1 MISAPCLVSKCN
13 IKIENNETNMNII
26 YQSCLLY
33 TSNINIVAIKRG
45 KKIMVNPS
53 PDAVLE
59 QGDVLLAI
67 GETKALTKLH
77 G

>member
-1 MISAPCLVSKCN
+1 
-13 IKIENNETNMNII
+13 
-26 YQSCLLY
+26 
-33 TSNINIVAIKRG
+33 
-45 KKIMVNPS
+45 MVNPS

>member
-1 MISAPCLVSKCN
+1 MIGKSLKESDVRSK
-13 IKIENNETNMNII
+13 
-26 YQSCLLY
+26 Y
-33 TSNINIVAIKRG
+33 NINIVAIKRG